1 MGGRCIGIGRF
12 VVLVLV
18 LVLEMVRG
26 TGHGVGFYLALAVLL
41 AVLLSLALGRGFGRG
56 DRWLYHRDKAVVRD
70 ALVYGYHYRQIH
82 GYAGRD
88 SVPV

>member
-18 LVLEMVRG
+18 LAMVRG
-26 TGHGVGFYLALAVLL
+26 TGHGVGFYLALAVLH
-41 AVLLSLALGRGFGRG
+41 AVLLALALGRGFGRG

>member
-12 VVLVLV
+12 VVLA

-82 GYAGRD
+82 EYAGRD

>member
-12 VVLVLV
+12 VVLALA

-26 TGHGVGFYLALAVLL
+26 TGHGVGFYLALAVL
-41 AVLLSLALGRGFGRG
+41 LALGRGFGRG

-70 ALVYGYHYRQIH
+70 ALVYGYHYRHIH
-82 GYAGRD
+82 EYAGRD

>member
-12 VVLVLV
+12 VALALV

-26 TGHGVGFYLALAVLL
+26 TAHGVGFYLALAVL
-41 AVLLSLALGRGFGRG
+41 LALGRGFGRG